1 MNHEDHPHPLLAQV
15 PLTVSPFISLPTA
28 TPLPYTYKTLPSTL
42 PPSITDPP
50 ATSTNTTATP
60 QPSDADGA
68 PQQAPPKSAY
78 VVSSSGHA
86 AHPDDIIASCRAL
99 QTHLT
104 QLIDDT
110 RSVVGKWDEQLRE
123 RDLARKRQIA
133 PGWLDQDVKML
144 EPERKGGA
152 SSSLMQTQQG
162 PGGAAAVNLLDD
174 EPQPQVQSDEGE
186 QLDRAFGGMNIQ

>member
-50 ATSTNTTATP
+50 PSNTT
-60 QPSDADGA
+60 QPADSDAA
-68 PQQAPPKSAY
+68 AAQQPPKPAY

-99 QTHLT
+99 QSHLT
-104 QLIDDT
+104 QLMDDT
-110 RSVVGKWDEQLRE
+110 RSVVNKWDEQIRDRE
-123 RDLARKRQIA
+123 LARKRQIA

-144 EPERKGGA
+144 EPERRGPGGGPQ
-152 SSSLMQTQQG
+152 MQQG
-162 PGGAAAVNLLDD
+162 PGAASLLDASVG
-174 EPQPQVQSDEGE
+174 EVQAQSDEGE
-186 QLDRAFGGMNIQ
+186 QMDRAFGGMKIQ

>member
-50 ATSTNTTATP
+50 ASSTNTTATP

-68 PQQAPPKSAY
+68 PQQAPPKPAY

-110 RSVVGKWDEQLRE
+110 RSVVGKWDEQIRE
-123 RDLARKRQIA
+123 RDLARKRRIA

-144 EPERKGGA
+144 EPERRGG
-152 SSSLMQTQQG
+152 SSQMQMQQG
-162 PGGAAAVNLLDD
+162 PGGAAVSLLDD
-174 EPQPQVQSDEGE
+174 APQPPQVQSDEGE
-186 QLDRAFGGMNIQ
+186 QLDRAFGGMNI